1 MHSEMAPSW
10 RTIGPNLPH
19 QIRESPATL
28 SDVLYKSSA
37 LRSFLDEAADEKK
50 PIILVINDSHRA
62 TPTRQV
68 LQVLCER
75 IRRSGR
81 SYRLQALIATGTHRF
96 SESQRRHFESATFDE
111 CGLRIDDVSWHD
123 AEDAAN
129 LVARGHV
136 RVNRLIAESRFL
148 LPIGSVEPHYFAGA
162 TGAHKTVTIGCLSR
176 ADIERN
182 HAAAMRSESDILRLE
197 GNPVFD
203 DIAGILDGMRGQGQ
217 RILAINTIVSDGRI
231 VSTEAGDPL
240 ATLHALIPVVE
251 EMFVHQIDS
260 PVDVLRLRVPPPLDQ
275 SLYQADKALK
285 NNHRAVRDGG
295 AIILEAACSQG
306 VGPDGFMD
314 LLRRAPDYETALEIV
329 RKDGYCLGDHKAVK
343 LRYLTDPK
351 YRDVKVA
358 LVSRGVSSA
367 DAQQA
372 GLRLFG
378 TVASASDWLRDA
390 SSEPHEKGLIVEDA
404 GVVSVKVF

>member
-1 MHSEMAPSW
+1 MHADMALSW
-10 RTIGPNLPH
+10 RTLGPKVPDK
-19 QIRESPATL
+19 IRESAATL
-28 SDVLYKSSA
+28 SDVIDKSND
-37 LRSFLDEAADEKK
+37 LQSFLDEAAAEKK

-68 LQVLCER
+68 LRVLSDR
-75 IRRSGR
+75 IQRSGR
-81 SYRLQALIATGTHRF
+81 SHRLQALIATGTHRF

-111 CGLRIDDVSWHD
+111 CGIRIDDISWHD
-123 AEDAAN
+123 AEDATN
-129 LVARGHV
+129 LVANAKV

-148 LPIGSVEPHYFAGA
+148 LPIGSVEPHYFAGL

-182 HAAAMRSESDILRLE
+182 HAGALHEESEILRLE

-203 DIAGILDGMRGQGQ
+203 DMAGILDGMRGRRK
-217 RILAINTIVSDGRI
+217 RILAINTIVIDGRI
-231 VSTEAGDPL
+231 VSAEVGDPL
-240 ATLHALIPVVE
+240 ATLHALMPVVE
-251 EMFVHQIDS
+251 EMFVHRIDT
-260 PVDVLRLRVPPPLDQ
+260 PVDILRLRVPPPLDQ

-295 AIILEAACSQG
+295 GIILEAACPES
-306 VGPDGFMD
+306 VGPDGFMH

-372 GLRLFG
+372 GLRTFR
-378 TVASASDWLRDA
+378 TVDGALDWLRDA

-404 GVVSVKVF
+404 GIVAVAVA

>member
-1 MHSEMAPSW
+1 MNADMAPSW
-10 RTIGPNLPH
+10 RTIGPKMSD
-19 QIRESPATL
+19 QIRESPAAL
-28 SDVLYKSSA
+28 SDVLYKSSE
-37 LRSFLDEAADEKK
+37 LQSFLDEAADEKQ

-68 LQVLCER
+68 LQVLGER
-75 IRRSGR
+75 IQISGR
-81 SYRLQALIATGTHRF
+81 SYRLRALIATGTHRF

-123 AEDAAN
+123 AEDAAK
-129 LVARGHV
+129 LVVHGNV

-182 HAAAMRSESDILRLE
+182 HAAAMRIESEILRLE

-203 DIAGILDGMRGQGQ
+203 DMARILNDMRGQGR
-217 RILAINTIVSDGRI
+217 RILAINTIVIDGRI
-231 VSTEAGDPL
+231 VTAEVGDPL

-251 EMFVHQIDS
+251 EMFVHRIDS

-295 AIILEAACSQG
+295 LIILEAACPEG
-306 VGPDGFMD
+306 VGPDGFMN

-358 LVSRGVSSA
+358 LVSRGVLST

-372 GLRLFG
+372 GLRAFR
-378 TVASASDWLRDA
+378 AFDDAWNQLREA
-390 SSEPHEKGLIVEDA
+390 AQSPHEQGLIVEDA
-404 GVVSVKVF
+404 GIVSVTVA